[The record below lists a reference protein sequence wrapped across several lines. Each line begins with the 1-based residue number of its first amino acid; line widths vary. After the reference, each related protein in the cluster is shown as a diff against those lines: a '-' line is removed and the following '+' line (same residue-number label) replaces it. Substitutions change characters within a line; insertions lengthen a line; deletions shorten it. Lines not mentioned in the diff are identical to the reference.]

1 VRADTKYARNGDLSI
16 AYQVIGDGPLD
27 LVLVPGIVSH
37 IEFFHELP
45 GYDEYL
51 QRLARFARVIVFD
64 KRGNGLSDRP
74 AEVGTLEERMDDL
87 RAVMEA
93 VGSARAAIVGFS
105 EGGPMS
111 ILFAA
116 TYPERVSHL
125 VLAGSFACYVGSATE
140 GEVMVPELFEP
151 FAAELVGGWG
161 NGDFARMM
169 SPSGTTHPEADRFFA
184 RAEQYSASPQTV
196 RGLWAAVREID
207 VRPVLPTIRV
217 PTLVVRR
224 EGEVMP
230 DHPSRWMADH
240 IPGAR
245 YRVLRGSDHI
255 PWAGDMVEYVG
266 AIEEFVTGHA
276 PTLDEDDG
284 VLATVLFTDVVGS
297 TARAAAEG
305 DARWR
310 TTLAGFQ
317 AAVRRELDRHRGKEI
332 GTRGDDFLVTF
343 DGPARAIKCARS
355 ITEAA
360 GALGIAVRSGI
371 HTGEVRLHGDDLAG
385 ITVHIGARV
394 AAMAA
399 PGEVLT
405 TTTVRDL
412 VVGAGL
418 RFEDRGEHELRGVPG
433 RWRLVAVGA

>member
-1 VRADTKYARNGDLSI
+1 VRADTKYARSGDLSI
-16 AYQVIGDGPLD
+16 AYQVIGEGPID

-45 GYDEYL
+45 GYDDFLE
-51 QRLARFARVIVFD
+51 RLARFARVIVFD

-74 AEVGTLEERMDDL
+74 PEVGTLEERMDDM

-93 VGSARAAIVGFS
+93 TGSERAAVVGYS
-105 EGGPMS
+105 ESGPMS

-140 GEVMVPELFEP
+140 GEVMVPEP
-151 FAAELVGGWG
+151 FDPLVASIVDHWG
-161 NGDFARMM
+161 DGEFARAM
-169 SPSGTTHPEADRFFA
+169 SPSGAALPGADQFFA
-184 RAEQYSASPQTV
+184 RAERYSASPQTV

-217 PTLVVRR
+217 PTLVLRR

-240 IPGAR
+240 IPGAQ
-245 YRVLRGSDHI
+245 YRILPGNDHV
-255 PWAGDMVEYVG
+255 PWSGDIASYVG
-266 AIEEFVTGHA
+266 TIEEFVTGHA
-276 PTLDEDDG
+276 TTIDEDDG

-418 RFEDRGEHELRGVPG
+418 RFEDRGEHELKGVPG
-433 RWRLVAVGA
+433 RCRLVAVGA